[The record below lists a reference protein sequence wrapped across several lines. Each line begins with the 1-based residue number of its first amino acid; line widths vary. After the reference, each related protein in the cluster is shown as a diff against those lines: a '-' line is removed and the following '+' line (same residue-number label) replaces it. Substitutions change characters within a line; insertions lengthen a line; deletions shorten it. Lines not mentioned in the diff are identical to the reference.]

1 MEMGIGF
8 VLKAAAALAVL
19 LALVA
24 VPICS
29 DGSDAAVPEYSAD
42 ITIDLGEPVTID
54 LQDYLEGNRYNYCT
68 YTKYSGTSELPP
80 GITKDGS
87 ILSGTPTE
95 LGNYHLQFRF
105 NNASVSLVADAILNF
120 DITVTEIPERF
131 TVTYDAGIGTVN
143 GQRTW
148 TESITEDTFASL
160 PDAKYSSGAY
170 VFKGWSTSETSTTT
184 VDSLKVNG
192 DITLYA
198 VWERQTVKVDPI
210 TATITSGQSST
221 MPVTTDPEDA
231 RLSISDLGGL
241 SSYNATV
248 SGRYIFLDMTNVEP
262 GTYYVTISASSTGY
276 YTGSAKVTIMVPI
289 TIVKPIEYTLSQG
302 DVFSYTPVTNP
313 SNASIEL
320 KSVLLDGSP
329 VEGNGGLSVSG
340 RTITGTLENPGT
352 YEISYR
358 AFLDGYVDVDNTVFV
373 YVSDSSDLPD
383 VGSVS
388 LASVTASARAS
399 EPRVFDFVAIGGQ
412 NVSNYVWTVDGEV
425 FASSS
430 ETALYEF
437 PSSGIYTVACTARGF
452 DGTEVTMEIT
462 VVCTDNY
469 HREAAW
475 SGVEYAY
482 IVEGEV
488 GVETPD
494 QCPLRKSTETIDG
507 KVFTVLSG
515 TPSESDIG
523 KSYDVTVGEESWTVN
538 VYKAEASAPTASFSV
553 TVDGYTA
560 KAVFT
565 GLRASFHMFDFDGD
579 GTFEGGEEFQYDRPG
594 RYTVV
599 CKAVNNVS
607 EVTSTAYVE
616 IDIVPQED
624 ATLDELT
631 DFHIGV
637 NERMHISISMG
648 SEDALSVS
656 GSASSFVTVDGTTLI
671 VAPTEAGVYELIVT
685 ITHSD
690 GTTDSKSV
698 EVTVKQ
704 EGLDP
709 VPEPRGDYTAAMI
722 AIFVVSV
729 GLIAGFLIYDTR
741 TGKVSE
747 KYRSFKAR
755 TRSRVQRNGSNANQY
770 GYRNNQNNRN
780 NGGRWR

>member
-1 MEMGIGF
+1 MGIGF
-8 VLKAAAALAVL
+8 VLKAAIALAVL
-19 LALVA
+19 FTLIA

-29 DGSDAAVPEYSAD
+29 DESDADVPEYSGEITLD
-42 ITIDLGEPVTID
+42 IGEPATID
-54 LQDYLEGNRYNYCT
+54 LQDYLGGSSYNYCS
-68 YTKYSGTSELPP
+68 YTKYSGDSKLPP

-95 LGNYHLQFRF
+95 LGSYHLQFRF
-105 NNASVSLVADAILNF
+105 NNSYVSLVADAILNF
-120 DITVTEIPERF
+120 DITVTEVPETF

-170 VFKGWSTSETSTTT
+170 IFKGWSTSETSTTT
-184 VDSLKVNG
+184 IDSLRVTS
-192 DITLYA
+192 DVTLYA
-198 VWERQTVKVDPI
+198 VWERQTVKVNPI

-221 MPVTTDPEDA
+221 MPITTDPEDA
-231 RLSISDLGGL
+231 RVSISDLGGL

-373 YVSDSSDLPD
+373 YVSDSSEIPD

-482 IVEGEV
+482 IVDGELTAQV
-488 GVETPD
+488 PNGCFLSRT
-494 QCPLRKSTETIDG
+494 TETIDG

-515 TPSESDIG
+515 TPSEGDIG

-579 GTFEGGEEFQYDRPG
+579 GAFESGEEFRYDRPG

-616 IDIVPQED
+616 VDIVPQED

-648 SEDALSVS
+648 STDALSVS
-656 GSASSFVTVDGTTLI
+656 GSAASFVTVDGTTLV

-685 ITHSD
+685 ITHQD
-690 GTTDSKSV
+690 GTADSKSV

-709 VPEPRGDYTAAMI
+709 VPEPHGDYTLAMI
-722 AIFVVSV
+722 AIFIVSV

-747 KYRSFKAR
+747 RYRSFKAR
-755 TRSRVQRNGSNANQY
+755 TRSRVQRNGSNTNQY

-780 NGGRWR
+780 NGGRRR

>member
-29 DGSDAAVPEYSAD
+29 DGSDAAVPEYSAE

-54 LQDYLEGNRYNYCT
+54 LQDYLEGNRYNHCT

-80 GITKDGS
+80 GITRDGS
-87 ILSGTPTE
+87 TLSGTPTE
-95 LGNYHLQFRF
+95 LGSYHLQFRF

-120 DITVTEIPERF
+120 DITVTEIPEKF

-170 VFKGWSTSETSTTT
+170 IFKGWSTSETSTTT
-184 VDSLKVNG
+184 IDSLRVTS
-192 DITLYA
+192 DVTLYA
-198 VWERQTVKVDPI
+198 VWERQTVKVNPI

-221 MPVTTDPEDA
+221 MPITTDPEDA
-231 RLSISDLGGL
+231 RVSISDLGGL

-373 YVSDSSDLPD
+373 YVSDSSEIPD

-482 IVEGEV
+482 IVDGELTAQV
-488 GVETPD
+488 PNGCFLSRT
-494 QCPLRKSTETIDG
+494 TETIDG

-515 TPSESDIG
+515 TPSEGDIG

-579 GTFEGGEEFQYDRPG
+579 GAFESGEEFRYDRPG

-616 IDIVPQED
+616 VDIVPQED

-648 SEDALSVS
+648 STDALSVS
-656 GSASSFVTVDGTTLI
+656 GSAASFVTVDGTTLV

-685 ITHSD
+685 ITHQD
-690 GTTDSKSV
+690 GTADSKSV

-709 VPEPRGDYTAAMI
+709 VPEPHGDYTLAMI
-722 AIFVVSV
+722 AIFIVSV

-747 KYRSFKAR
+747 RYRSFKAR
-755 TRSRVQRNGSNANQY
+755 TRSRVQRNGSNTNQY

-780 NGGRWR
+780 NGGRRR

>member
-1 MEMGIGF
+1 M
-8 VLKAAAALAVL
+8 
-19 LALVA
+19 
-24 VPICS
+24 
-29 DGSDAAVPEYSAD
+29 
-42 ITIDLGEPVTID
+42 
-54 LQDYLEGNRYNYCT
+54 
-68 YTKYSGTSELPP
+68 
-80 GITKDGS
+80 
-87 ILSGTPTE
+87 
-95 LGNYHLQFRF
+95 
-105 NNASVSLVADAILNF
+105 
-120 DITVTEIPERF
+120 
-131 TVTYDAGIGTVN
+131 
-143 GQRTW
+143 
-148 TESITEDTFASL
+148 
-160 PDAKYSSGAY
+160 
-170 VFKGWSTSETSTTT
+170 
-184 VDSLKVNG
+184 DSLKVNG

-198 VWERQTVKVDPI
+198 AWERQTVKVNPI

-231 RLSISDLGGL
+231 RISISDLGGL

-248 SGRYIFLDMTNVEP
+248 SGRHIFLDMTNVEP

-329 VEGNGGLSVSG
+329 VEGNGELSVSG

-373 YVSDSSDLPD
+373 YVSDSSELPD

-437 PSSGIYTVACTARGF
+437 PSSGIYMVACTARGF

-482 IVEGEV
+482 IVDGELTAQVPEGCFLSR
-488 GVETPD
+488 T
-494 QCPLRKSTETIDG
+494 TETIDG

-515 TPSESDIG
+515 TPSEGDIG

-579 GTFEGGEEFQYDRPG
+579 GTFEDGSEFRYDRPG

-616 IDIVPQED
+616 MDIVPQED

-656 GSASSFVTVDGTTLI
+656 GSASSFVTVDGTTLV

-685 ITHSD
+685 ITHQD

-709 VPEPRGDYTAAMI
+709 VPEPHGDYTVAMVL
-722 AIFVVSV
+722 IFIVSV

-755 TRSRVQRNGSNANQY
+755 TRSKVQRNGSNNNQY
-770 GYRNNQNNRN
+770 GYQHNQNNRN

>member
-8 VLKAAAALAVL
+8 VLKAAAALTVL

-29 DGSDAAVPEYSAD
+29 DGSDAAVPEYSAE

-68 YTKYSGTSELPP
+68 YTKYSGDSKLPP
-80 GITKDGS
+80 GIAKDGS
-87 ILSGTPTE
+87 TLSGTPTE

-170 VFKGWSTSETSTTT
+170 VFKGWSTSETSTTV

-198 VWERQTVKVDPI
+198 VWERQTVKVSPI

-221 MPVTTDPEDA
+221 MPVTTDPED
-231 RLSISDLGGL
+231 
-241 SSYNATV
+241 
-248 SGRYIFLDMTNVEP
+248 IFLDMTNVEP

-340 RTITGTLENPGT
+340 RTITGTMENPGT

-373 YVSDSSDLPD
+373 YVSDSSEIPD

-515 TPSESDIG
+515 TPSESDVG

-579 GTFEGGEEFQYDRPG
+579 GAFESGEEFRYDRPG

-616 IDIVPQED
+616 VDIVPQED

-637 NERMHISISMG
+637 NERMHISISMR
-648 SEDALSVS
+648 STDALSVS
-656 GSASSFVTVDGTTLI
+656 GSASSFVTVDETTLI
-671 VAPTEAGVYELIVT
+671 VAPTEVGVYELIVT
-685 ITHSD
+685 ITHQD
-690 GTTDSKSV
+690 GTADSKSV

-709 VPEPRGDYTAAMI
+709 VPEPHGDYTLAMI
-722 AIFVVSV
+722 LIFVVSV

-747 KYRSFKAR
+747 RYRSFKAR
-755 TRSRVQRNGSNANQY
+755 TRSRVQRNGSNTNQY

>member
-1 MEMGIGF
+1 
-8 VLKAAAALAVL
+8 
-19 LALVA
+19 
-24 VPICS
+24 
-29 DGSDAAVPEYSAD
+29 
-42 ITIDLGEPVTID
+42 
-54 LQDYLEGNRYNYCT
+54 
-68 YTKYSGTSELPP
+68 
-80 GITKDGS
+80 
-87 ILSGTPTE
+87 
-95 LGNYHLQFRF
+95 
-105 NNASVSLVADAILNF
+105 
-120 DITVTEIPERF
+120 
-131 TVTYDAGIGTVN
+131 
-143 GQRTW
+143 
-148 TESITEDTFASL
+148 
-160 PDAKYSSGAY
+160 
-170 VFKGWSTSETSTTT
+170 
-184 VDSLKVNG
+184 
-192 DITLYA
+192 
-198 VWERQTVKVDPI
+198 
-210 TATITSGQSST
+210 
-221 MPVTTDPEDA
+221 
-231 RLSISDLGGL
+231 
-241 SSYNATV
+241 
-248 SGRYIFLDMTNVEP
+248 
-262 GTYYVTISASSTGY
+262 
-276 YTGSAKVTIMVPI
+276 MVPI

-373 YVSDSSDLPD
+373 YVSDSSELPD

-488 GVETPD
+488 GVEAPDQCPLRKSTETIDGKGVEAPD

-515 TPSESDIG
+515 TPSEGDIG

-579 GTFEGGEEFQYDRPG
+579 GTFESGEEFRYDRPG

-616 IDIVPQED
+616 VDIVPQED

-637 NERMHISISMG
+637 NERMHISISME
-648 SEDALSVS
+648 STDALSVS
-656 GSASSFVTVDGTTLI
+656 GSASSFVTVDGTTLV

-709 VPEPRGDYTAAMI
+709 VPEPHGDYTAAMI
-722 AIFVVSV
+722 AIFIVSV

-747 KYRSFKAR
+747 RYRSFKAR
-755 TRSRVQRNGSNANQY
+755 TRSGVRRNGSNKNQY